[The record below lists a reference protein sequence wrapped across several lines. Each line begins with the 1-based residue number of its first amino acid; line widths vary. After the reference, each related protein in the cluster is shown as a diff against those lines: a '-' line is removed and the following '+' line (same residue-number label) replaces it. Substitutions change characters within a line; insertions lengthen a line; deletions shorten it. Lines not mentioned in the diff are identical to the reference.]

1 MLVEEGEQRGGR
13 GERER
18 LNREEEEERERPN
31 REEED
36 KRGGGKER
44 LNREEEEEASVLLTV
59 PCLKVCG
66 GCVTG
71 VQCLVK
77 LGLKE
82 EGGVGVR
89 SGS

>member
-1 MLVEEGEQRGGR
+1 MRKA
-13 GERER
+13 
-18 LNREEEEERERPN
+18 NREEE
-31 REEED
+31 
-36 KRGGGKER
+36 KRGGGEER
-44 LNREEEEEASVLLTV
+44 RNREEEEEASVLLTV

-82 EGGVGVR
+82 KGGVRVR
-89 SGS
+89 SEIRFKANKQRKSNI